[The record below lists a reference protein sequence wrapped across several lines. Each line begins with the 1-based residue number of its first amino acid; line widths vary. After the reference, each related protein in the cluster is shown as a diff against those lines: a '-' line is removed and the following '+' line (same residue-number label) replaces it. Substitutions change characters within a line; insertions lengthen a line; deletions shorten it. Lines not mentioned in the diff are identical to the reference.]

1 MHLNMHG
8 WFGQGLFLTLK
19 VAFLPSPF
27 LGNLLA
33 RVLSITLR
41 LKSLRVWQLQW
52 RLEKKKEK
60 IWTKRR
66 RERTH
71 LLELTPLLSFS
82 RIDRMFSQQMDT
94 AWVFLMR
101 LEVRSLGA
109 NIWSVWLKS
118 SRWTGWNS
126 MELVRIPVSP
136 GPVSWRVLI
145 MMCGCMCGWQG
156 SEEAGSMP
164 CPVVCVWGS
173 MTDMNSWWVIWRPD
187 INTCPSSGLHLW

>member
-82 RIDRMFSQQMDT
+82 RIDRMFSQQMGT

-101 LEVRSLGA
+101 LEVQSLGA

-118 SRWTGWNS
+118 SRWTGRNS

-136 GPVSWRVLI
+136 GPVPWRVLI
-145 MMCGCMCGWQG
+145 MICGCMCGWQG
-156 SEEAGSMP
+156 SEEAGSYALP
-164 CPVVCVWGS
+164 CSVCLRVHDWYELLMGYL
-173 MTDMNSWWVIWRPD
+173 TAWY
-187 INTCPSSGLHLW
+187 